1 MPKRLRYFIS
11 SVLAALG
18 FYLFLG
24 LGVESRYYGLM
35 LLVALVAFCF
45 WFGLGIIF
53 DGSIDTIS
61 FVSYDEPFIC
71 SARNG
76 YYFHGDRTI
85 QAVDR
90 FVILSKKEIK

>member
-1 MPKRLRYFIS
+1 MKKL
-11 SVLAALG
+11 
-18 FYLFLG
+18 
-24 LGVESRYYGLM
+24 LM
-35 LLVALVAFCF
+35 LLLLSVPLIFCSCE
-45 WFGLGIIF
+45 LQEYRYRCKIYYI

-76 YYFHGDRTI
+76 YYFRGDRTI

-90 FVILSKKEIK
+90 FDILSKKEIK

>member
-1 MPKRLRYFIS
+1 MKKL
-11 SVLAALG
+11 
-18 FYLFLG
+18 
-24 LGVESRYYGLM
+24 LM
-35 LLVALVAFCF
+35 LLLLSVPLIFCSCELQ
-45 WFGLGIIF
+45 GYRYRCKIYYI